1 MNIKQYI
8 KANGCT
14 EEEAQGLLKADP
26 CALCYLN
33 KNPYGKDV
41 KGWGST
47 APTFMVV
54 SDYIRKGWI
63 STGFK
68 PFCGPL
74 YTLLNKM
81 MTEVGIDQKDV
92 YYTSLVK
99 CPTATSLKKGEDG
112 KLKKEAVDYC
122 SCKLEQEITQLKPKV
137 IIACGQDALSYF
149 FPNYKMAEKRC
160 QILNDPKHNCVVIPI
175 YNPEIMV
182 TTAEFDRIIQ
192 KAFEQAYNYLYN
204 KQKLACTEK
213 LNYKRV
219 MSLEMLKA
227 VLNRVK
233 EVDAFAY
240 DVEASSLNPREAKL
254 LSIGI
259 SWKVNTGV
267 AFPIYIADNKEINKR
282 LNLALA
288 EIGKA
293 KTTEEK
299 KKAKESFNKLE
310 KEIGANPPLI
320 SFWGDHH
327 AEVMDIVKQ
336 IFDAPCKKGGH
347 NIDYDN
353 KVLYYNGIKVNHV
366 TFDTM
371 LMHHMLDEE
380 RPKELDYLSWVD
392 TDKGGYK
399 MAKEEYLDTIKKSYA
414 HIPLD
419 VLLDYNA
426 GDADT
431 TFELYLK
438 YKPLLIQEGMA
449 KEFATVRMPLLVEL
463 INVSITGMKIDR
475 NYIDTV
481 RVELLNKIS
490 DCENKLK
497 EFLKGFYPNVKIIKD
512 SKEKGSEAGVTYFN
526 IKSSADLSDLIYNKM
541 KVKATILTESGKPST
556 NEAAL
561 IKLSKKYPILSAIL
575 EHRKNTKFY
584 DTYIKD
590 MPSYMDKDDRVHANF
605 KIATAVTGRMSV
617 TDPALQT
624 IPRDSTV
631 KKMFVPEKGYGIMEV
646 DFSQQELRCL
656 AYLSNDTAMCR
667 AYSQGKDL
675 HMELAKSIFNKE
687 EQDVT
692 KEERTMAKC
701 CFDED
706 SLILTTKGYVKAK
719 DLGNAKLL
727 TLDGKQ
733 QNQYHIFEKQ
743 KGYLISLSNGQQIK
757 VTQNHKFQFFDK
769 LQPRWVE
776 ANSLKVGDILGTCK
790 TIAFGD
796 YMSFH
801 VGEGLR
807 TKTYIQDFV
816 FDEDM
821 AYTMGLYLS
830 DGSICKTKTRKGSTM
845 SIITKPE
852 NEHIVYK
859 ALNKFGLKF
868 RTYKN
873 KRYKLAYIATRALAD
888 WVESNFGKGKEKRI
902 PLFIYNCPESVVKS
916 FLSGLLDSDSYITQ
930 RIRFINT
937 NENLV
942 RQVSR
947 LGTLLGYEM
956 SFHGSPYHTK
966 IKGKEYKGILYIST
980 FISKPDVHLY
990 VKKDTFNDRITT
1002 NYWFSGWKIDRS
1014 EFKDNKYNGKYN
1026 YNINNYRKGNANI
1039 MSVKAVNDLGLPHKN
1054 YNPVTIIDIKPIE
1067 VNACV
1072 METDTH
1078 YFIGEG
1084 MESHNCNFLQAYGGG
1099 PSVLCE
1105 NLEKMGVVIS
1115 EAKARK
1121 IIDGWNKKFSGAVTF
1136 LNSQV
1141 NFFINHGYLQTP
1153 AGLKKHLYRV
1163 FTDNYIM
1170 EGKKRQAR
1178 NFPIQAYCS
1187 SITFYSLLT
1196 IIRKLREQGLKSRV
1210 ISTVHD
1216 SILIEVKFGELEQVL
1231 KIAKEATWITM
1242 PGFNGH
1248 CLKADVAYSTKSWGD
1263 KKDIEWDTKE

>member
-33 KNPYGKDV
+33 KNPYGRDV

-47 APTFMVV
+47 TPTFMVV

-68 PFCGPL
+68 SFCGPL

-219 MSLEMLKA
+219 TSLEMLKA

-233 EVDAFAY
+233 EVEAFAY
-240 DVEASSLNPREAKL
+240 DVEASSLNPMEAKL

-267 AFPIYIADNKEINKR
+267 AFPIYIVDSKEINKR
-282 LNLALA
+282 LSLASA
-288 EIGKA
+288 EIDKA

-353 KVLYYNGIKVNHV
+353 KVLYYNGIEVNHV

-380 RPKELDYLSWVD
+380 RPKDLDYLSWVD

-497 EFLKGFYPNVKIIKD
+497 EFLKSFYPNVKIIQD

-701 CFDED
+701 C
-706 SLILTTKGYVKAK
+706 
-719 DLGNAKLL
+719 
-727 TLDGKQ
+727 
-733 QNQYHIFEKQ
+733 
-743 KGYLISLSNGQQIK
+743 
-757 VTQNHKFQFFDK
+757 
-769 LQPRWVE
+769 
-776 ANSLKVGDILGTCK
+776 
-790 TIAFGD
+790 
-796 YMSFH
+796 
-801 VGEGLR
+801 
-807 TKTYIQDFV
+807 
-816 FDEDM
+816 
-821 AYTMGLYLS
+821 
-830 DGSICKTKTRKGSTM
+830 
-845 SIITKPE
+845 
-852 NEHIVYK
+852 
-859 ALNKFGLKF
+859 
-868 RTYKN
+868 
-873 KRYKLAYIATRALAD
+873 
-888 WVESNFGKGKEKRI
+888 
-902 PLFIYNCPESVVKS
+902 
-916 FLSGLLDSDSYITQ
+916 
-930 RIRFINT
+930 
-937 NENLV
+937 
-942 RQVSR
+942 
-947 LGTLLGYEM
+947 
-956 SFHGSPYHTK
+956 
-966 IKGKEYKGILYIST
+966 
-980 FISKPDVHLY
+980 
-990 VKKDTFNDRITT
+990 
-1002 NYWFSGWKIDRS
+1002 
-1014 EFKDNKYNGKYN
+1014 
-1026 YNINNYRKGNANI
+1026 
-1039 MSVKAVNDLGLPHKN
+1039 
-1054 YNPVTIIDIKPIE
+1054 
-1067 VNACV
+1067 
-1072 METDTH
+1072 
-1078 YFIGEG
+1078 
-1084 MESHNCNFLQAYGGG
+1084 NFLQAYGGG

-1263 KKDIEWDTKE
+1263 KKDIEWGTKE